1 MSLFST
7 FRVIEGGV
15 LEPTYRKPF
24 KRPYTYLGAWNDV
37 PETAMRGVWNRLL
50 KRNQGFEPDLSQKI
64 DNIVNLGQS
73 LGIPDIDTAAVRKS
87 IDVESETLSNEDLV
101 DWDNELSAVSE
112 TEDLE
117 ISPSNN
123 LNKEKLLR
131 LTECIN
137 EATEIATEFD
147 GNYERSLLLQIP

>member
-1 MSLFST
+1 MI
-7 FRVIEGGV
+7 VD
-15 LEPTYRKPF
+15 
-24 KRPYTYLGAWNDV
+24 AWNDV

-73 LGIPDIDTAAVRKS
+73 LGIPDIDTAAVRES